1 MRTKVWTIVERVEN
15 EKDLRRQID
24 WWQSCGVDGVFAT
37 DHLFVSS
44 SASSGGDRTVV
55 DADSPRPMDA
65 AVLLGT
71 TGALAP
77 TLELGTIVANIS
89 LQHPIFMLRHFA
101 QLAALHGGERIYA
114 GLGAGWNPEE
124 FEAIGEAM
132 PPHQQRVQR
141 LEDSARLARLL
152 FDTGIASFQGH
163 VLEIDR
169 LPLFPRPETPPRL
182 LLGGGS
188 DPLLEVAGRYAD
200 HLDLNGS
207 SARQKLGRVAPAD
220 VDRVRRLTTTIS
232 DLETSEK
239 AVREAAQEAKRTT
252 DVTFSVLIDTVEF
265 CEPEQVE
272 EREEQLRQS
281 RQLSI
286 PGISRVDTVD
296 IPQCP
301 YVLVGDVA
309 RMRELFEERKERL
322 NLSAVF
328 VRDGPHLPR
337 LVSEVLHR

>member
-1 MRTKVWTIVERVEN
+1 M
-15 EKDLRRQID
+15 
-24 WWQSCGVDGVFAT
+24 
-37 DHLFVSS
+37 
-44 SASSGGDRTVV
+44 V

-71 TGALAP
+71 IGALAP
-77 TLELGTIVANIS
+77 ALELGTIVANIS

-132 PPHQQRVQR
+132 PPHQQRVRR

-152 FDTGIASFQGH
+152 FDTGIASFLGH

-207 SARQKLGRVAPAD
+207 SAQQKLGRVAPAD

-232 DLETSEK
+232 DLETSQK

-265 CEPEQVE
+265 CEPEQVD

-281 RQLSI
+281 RQL
-286 PGISRVDTVD
+286 
-296 IPQCP
+296 
-301 YVLVGDVA
+301 
-309 RMRELFEERKERL
+309 
-322 NLSAVF
+322 
-328 VRDGPHLPR
+328 
-337 LVSEVLHR
+337 